1 MSGKILIIDPN
12 AHRRSALCQA
22 IQNSLYSCISAKD
35 IETADYS
42 GVEGVLLSTH
52 APDTLNSIRAQL
64 HDANCPILILCPPN
78 AVHDRADYFR
88 TGAAD
93 VVEATCDLREIL
105 SRLRS
110 AMRRATAAREV
121 ALRSGTTRALGFAEA
136 GSTFAAKQM
145 IHVLQMTGRTPH
157 AVTLSNFAV
166 QSVVFD
172 DLGALGERQAL
183 KCLIID
189 VDRDTPRRVI
199 PLLLDLRA
207 DPDILEHIRDALDC
221 GADDIVGT
229 DMSNP
234 ELTHRIQIHQDHLR
248 TNAILRESSIIGFN
262 AAVTDPLTGLYNRR
276 YAQSHINLLLED
288 ARSNGGSVTAI
299 MVDIDHFKSI
309 NDAHGHFV
317 GDQLIYSVAHTLK
330 SAIRASDLVAR
341 FGGEEFV
348 VILPNISP
356 KDANTLAQ
364 RLRRK
369 VSEITTDATPIAIT
383 ISIGISRFDTAELF
397 ESGLENYDQL
407 LKEADQALYHAKRAG
422 RNCVAYDSH

>member
-1 MSGKILIIDPN
+1 M
-12 AHRRSALCQA
+12 
-22 IQNSLYSCISAKD
+22 
-35 IETADYS
+35 T
-42 GVEGVLLSTH
+42 
-52 APDTLNSIRAQL
+52 
-64 HDANCPILILCPPN
+64 
-78 AVHDRADYFR
+78 
-88 TGAAD
+88 
-93 VVEATCDLREIL
+93 
-105 SRLRS
+105 
-110 AMRRATAAREV
+110 
-121 ALRSGTTRALGFAEA
+121 
-136 GSTFAAKQM
+136 GST
-145 IHVLQMTGRTPH
+145 PP
-157 AVTLSNFAV
+157 AVMLPNFAV

-189 VDRDTPRRVI
+189 VDRDAPRRVI
-199 PLLLDLRA
+199 PLLIDLRA
-207 DPDILEHIRDALDC
+207 HAATRYASLILHANPDILEHIRDALGC

-229 DMSNP
+229 DISNP

-248 TNAILRESSIIGFN
+248 TNAILRESSIIGLN
-262 AAVTDPLTGLYNRR
+262 AAVTDPLKGLYNRR

-288 ARSNGGSVTAI
+288 ARSNGGSVTAL

-317 GDQLIYSVAHTLK
+317 GDQFICSVAHTLK
-330 SAIRASDLVAR
+330 SAIRDSDLVAR

-422 RNCVAYDSH
+422 RNCVAYYSH

>member
-42 GVEGVLLSTH
+42 GVEAVLLSSH
-52 APDTLNSIRAQL
+52 APGTLNTIRAQL
-64 HDANCPILILCPPN
+64 HDANCPILILGPTN

-121 ALRSGTTRALGFAEA
+121 ARRSGTTPALGFAEA
-136 GSTFAAKQM
+136 GGTFAAKQM
-145 IHVLQMTGRTPH
+145 IHVLQMKGRTTH

-166 QSVVFD
+166 QSVMFD

-221 GADDIVGT
+221 GA
-229 DMSNP
+229 
-234 ELTHRIQIHQDHLR
+234 
-248 TNAILRESSIIGFN
+248 
-262 AAVTDPLTGLYNRR
+262 
-276 YAQSHINLLLED
+276 
-288 ARSNGGSVTAI
+288 
-299 MVDIDHFKSI
+299 
-309 NDAHGHFV
+309 
-317 GDQLIYSVAHTLK
+317 
-330 SAIRASDLVAR
+330 
-341 FGGEEFV
+341 
-348 VILPNISP
+348 
-356 KDANTLAQ
+356 
-364 RLRRK
+364 
-369 VSEITTDATPIAIT
+369 T
-383 ISIGISRFDTAELF
+383 I
-397 ESGLENYDQL
+397 
-407 LKEADQALYHAKRAG
+407 LKERTCQIL
-422 RNCVAYDSH
+422 N